1 MIAKLAFGNTGHQ
14 SSRAILGA
22 AAFGT
27 VTQREVDD
35 TLALALELGVNHV
48 DTAASYGDSELRLG
62 DWIRRHGRPSF
73 LASKTGERTREAAR
87 EGLERSLERLGVDCI
102 DLMQLHNL
110 VEPSEWQTALG
121 PGGALEALVEARE
134 QGLVRFIGVTG
145 HGLWAPRQHR
155 KALARFAFDSVLFPL
170 NFQLFGNEEYRS
182 DAQALMQHCRT
193 HGVAMQTIKSIVRA
207 PWGDREPRRATWYE
221 PMEARSEIELAAH
234 WVLSQGPV
242 FLNTVGDV
250 NVVPTVLRAVESFK
264 GAPAEALLAEQSR
277 RLQVEALFTEPFL
290 R

>member
-1 MIAKLAFGNTGHQ
+1 MIAKLAFGNTGHN

-27 VTQREVDD
+27 VSQKKVDE
-35 TLALALELGVNHV
+35 TLALAFELGVNHV
-48 DTAASYGDSELRLG
+48 DTAASYGESEVRLG

-73 LASKTGERTREAAR
+73 LASKTGERSREAAR
-87 EGLERSLERLGVDCI
+87 EGLSRSLDRLGVDCI

-110 VEPSEWQTALG
+110 VEPSEWQAALG
-121 PGGALEALVEARE
+121 PGGALEALIEARE
-134 QGLVRFIGVTG
+134 EGLVRFVGVTG

-155 KALARFAFDSVLFPL
+155 KALDRFAFDSVLFPL
-170 NFQLFGNEEYRS
+170 NFQLNGNTEYRQEAR
-182 DAQALMQHCRT
+182 DLIQHCRV

-207 PWGDREPRRATWYE
+207 PWGEREAKRATWYE
-221 PMEARSEIELAAH
+221 PMEARAEIELAVH
-234 WVLSQGPV
+234 WVLGQGPV

-250 NVVPTVLRAVESFK
+250 DVVPTVLRAVQSFEA
-264 GAPAEALLAEQSR
+264 APPEERLAEQAR
-277 RLQVEALFTEPFL
+277 RLGVEPLFTEPFL